1 MPQDHPDA
9 GALPVKTAPATAGEV
24 QTLYK
29 HLGAEGQSRAT
40 LITPASGKKVRMIAV
55 CTIWWGSGQAQYS
68 VWFGTGTFASDAS
81 KAIYLSLLDSSLGPL
96 MHSLVWPDGGGPVG
110 EVDEVVSC
118 RSPIEGSS
126 STVYMVQWREE

>member
-29 HLGAEGQSRAT
+29 HLGAEGQARAT
-40 LITPASGKKVRMIAV
+40 LITPASGKKVRMVAV
-55 CTIWWGSGQAQYS
+55 HVSWWGTGTAQYS
-68 VWFGTGTFASDAS
+68 VWFGTASFAANAD
-81 KAIYLSLLDSSLGPL
+81 KAIFVSLLDSTIGPL
-96 MHSLVWPDGGGPVG
+96 AESLVWPDGGGPVG
-110 EVDEVVSC
+110 DADEVVSC